1 MKETH
6 IPVIK
11 FKRDKYGDEL
21 MVDVVTL
28 DAIRKSKGFQKVLRQ
43 SFYGVMLTTGGSG
56 EVEVDGVA
64 GSARKGLVAFA
75 RPGDVCTVREDN
87 GLTALE
93 LIFERDFLLSFF
105 NDPHF
110 LDSLPYY
117 SHLRPSPYLVL
128 DESLY
133 NKIVGLF
140 VEIQIE
146 IANERDV
153 HLLRALLY
161 EVLVLLQRAFPIETK
176 KPVNAE
182 SRVVRFQ
189 ELVNEHFATETGVD
203 FYADKLCVTPNYL
216 NRIVQRTL
224 GQTTKAYIQ
233 SRRIDEAKHLLRYS
247 AMPIG
252 LISDRLHFDTPSYF
266 VRAFTKVTGQTPLQ
280 FRNCPEK

>member
-11 FKRDKYGDEL
+11 FRRDKYGDEL

-28 DAIRKSKGFQKVLRQ
+28 DTIRKSKGFQEVLRQ

-64 GSARKGLVAFA
+64 GSARKGLVVFA

-161 EVLVLLQRAFPIETK
+161 EVLVLLQKAFPIETK

-189 ELVNEHFATETGVD
+189 ELVNEHFATEIGVD

-233 SRRIDEAKHLLRYS
+233 SRRIDEAKHLLRYT

-252 LISDRLHFDTPSYF
+252 LISDSLHFDTPSYF

>member
-11 FKRDKYGDEL
+11 FRRDKYGDEL

-28 DAIRKSKGFQKVLRQ
+28 DTIRKSKGFQEVLRQ

-161 EVLVLLQRAFPIETK
+161 EVLVLLQKAFPIETK

-280 FRNCPEK
+280 FRNSPEK

>member
-11 FKRDKYGDEL
+11 FRRDKYGDEL

-28 DAIRKSKGFQKVLRQ
+28 DTIRKSKGFQKVLRQ

-161 EVLVLLQRAFPIETK
+161 EVLVLLQKAFPIETK

-189 ELVNEHFATETGVD
+189 ELVNEHFATETGVN

>member
-11 FKRDKYGDEL
+11 FRRDKYGDEL

-28 DAIRKSKGFQKVLRQ
+28 DTIRKSKGFQEVLRQ

-117 SHLRPSPYLVL
+117 SHLRPFPYLVL

-161 EVLVLLQRAFPIETK
+161 EVLVLLQKAFPIETK

-233 SRRIDEAKHLLRYS
+233 SRRIDEAKHLLRYT

>member
-11 FKRDKYGDEL
+11 FRRDKYGDEL

-28 DAIRKSKGFQKVLRQ
+28 DAIRKSKGFQEVLRQ

-146 IANERDV
+146 IANERDE

-161 EVLVLLQRAFPIETK
+161 EVLVLLQKAFPIETK

>member
-1 MKETH
+1 MKKTP

-28 DAIRKSKGFQKVLRQ
+28 DAIRKSKEFQKVLRQ
-43 SFYGVMLTTGGSG
+43 SFYGVMLTTGGIG
-56 EVEVDGVA
+56 EVEVDGMA
-64 GSARKGLVAFA
+64 GTARKGLVAFA
-75 RPGDVCTVREDN
+75 RPGDACTVREDN
-87 GLTALE
+87 GLTAIE

-105 NDPHF
+105 NDSHF

-117 SHLRPSPYLVL
+117 SHFRPSPYLAL
-128 DESLY
+128 DETMY

-146 IANERDV
+146 IAHERNV

-161 EVLVLLQRAFPIETK
+161 EVLVLLQKAFLVEVK
-176 KPVNAE
+176 KPVNAV
-182 SRVVRFQ
+182 SRVARFQ
-189 ELVNEHFATETGVD
+189 ELVNEHFATETVVN
-203 FYADKLCVTPNYL
+203 FYADKLCVTSNYL
-216 NRIVQRTL
+216 NRIVQRIL

-233 SRRIDEAKHLLRYS
+233 SRRIDEAKRLLRYT

-252 LISDRLHFDTPSYF
+252 LISDSLHFDTPSYF
-266 VRAFTKVTGQTPLQ
+266 VRAFTKATGQTPLQ
-280 FRNCPEK
+280 FRGSHEK

>member
-28 DAIRKSKGFQKVLRQ
+28 DTIRKSKGFQKVLRQ

-161 EVLVLLQRAFPIETK
+161 EVLVLLQKAFPIETK

-233 SRRIDEAKHLLRYS
+233 SRRIDEAKHLLRYT

>member
-11 FKRDKYGDEL
+11 FRRDKYGDEL

-28 DAIRKSKGFQKVLRQ
+28 DTIRKSKGFQKVLRQ

-161 EVLVLLQRAFPIETK
+161 EVLVLLQKAFPIETK

>member
-11 FKRDKYGDEL
+11 FRRDKYGDEL

-28 DAIRKSKGFQKVLRQ
+28 DPIRKSKGFQEVLRQ

-105 NDPHF
+105 SDPHF

-161 EVLVLLQRAFPIETK
+161 EVLVLLQKAFPIETK

-233 SRRIDEAKHLLRYS
+233 SRRIDEAKHLLRYT

>member
-28 DAIRKSKGFQKVLRQ
+28 DTIRKSKGFQKVLRQ

>member
-11 FKRDKYGDEL
+11 FRRDKYGDEL

-28 DAIRKSKGFQKVLRQ
+28 DTIRKSKGFQEVLRQ

-161 EVLVLLQRAFPIETK
+161 EVLVLLQKAFPIETK

-233 SRRIDEAKHLLRYS
+233 SRRIDEAKHLLRYT

>member
-11 FKRDKYGDEL
+11 FRRDKHGDEL

-28 DAIRKSKGFQKVLRQ
+28 DTIRKSKGFQEVLRQ

-161 EVLVLLQRAFPIETK
+161 EVLVLLQKAFPIETK

>member
-11 FKRDKYGDEL
+11 FRRDKYGDEL
-21 MVDVVTL
+21 MVDVVAL
-28 DAIRKSKGFQKVLRQ
+28 DTIRKSKGFQEVLRQ

-233 SRRIDEAKHLLRYS
+233 SRRIDEAKHLLRYT

>member
-11 FKRDKYGDEL
+11 FRRDKYGDEL

-28 DAIRKSKGFQKVLRQ
+28 DTIRKSKGFQEVLRQ

-128 DESLY
+128 DKSLY

-161 EVLVLLQRAFPIETK
+161 EVLVLLQKAFPIETK

-189 ELVNEHFATETGVD
+189 ELVNEHFATETGVN

>member
-216 NRIVQRTL
+216 NRVVQRTL

>member
-146 IANERDV
+146 IANEREV

-161 EVLVLLQRAFPIETK
+161 EVLVLLQKAFPIETK

-233 SRRIDEAKHLLRYS
+233 SRRIDEAKHLLRYT

>member
-11 FKRDKYGDEL
+11 FRRDKYGDEL

-28 DAIRKSKGFQKVLRQ
+28 DTIRKSKGFQEVLRQ

-105 NDPHF
+105 SDPHF

-161 EVLVLLQRAFPIETK
+161 EVLVLLQKAFPIETK

-233 SRRIDEAKHLLRYS
+233 SRRIDEAKHLLRYT

>member
-11 FKRDKYGDEL
+11 FRRDKHGDEL

-28 DAIRKSKGFQKVLRQ
+28 DTIRKSKGFQEVLRQ

-105 NDPHF
+105 SDPHF

-161 EVLVLLQRAFPIETK
+161 EVLVLLQKAFPIETK

-189 ELVNEHFATETGVD
+189 ELVNEHFATETGVN

>member
-1 MKETH
+1 
-6 IPVIK
+6 
-11 FKRDKYGDEL
+11 

-117 SHLRPSPYLVL
+117 SHLRPSPYLAL

-161 EVLVLLQRAFPIETK
+161 EVLVLLQKAFPIETK

>member
-11 FKRDKYGDEL
+11 FRRDKYGDEL

-28 DAIRKSKGFQKVLRQ
+28 DTIRKSKGFQEVLRQ

-75 RPGDVCTVREDN
+75 CPGDVCTVREDN

-117 SHLRPSPYLVL
+117 SYLRPSPYLVL

-161 EVLVLLQRAFPIETK
+161 EVLVLLQKSFPIETK

>member
-43 SFYGVMLTTGGSG
+43 SFYGVMLTTGGNG

-161 EVLVLLQRAFPIETK
+161 EVLVLLQKAFPIETK

-233 SRRIDEAKHLLRYS
+233 SRRIDEAKHLLRYT

>member
-11 FKRDKYGDEL
+11 FRRDNYGDEL

-28 DAIRKSKGFQKVLRQ
+28 DTIRKSKGFQEVLRQ

-153 HLLRALLY
+153 HLLRALRY
-161 EVLVLLQRAFPIETK
+161 EVLVLLQKAFPIETK

>member
-1 MKETH
+1 MRE
-6 IPVIK
+6 PLQQC
-11 FKRDKYGDEL
+11 R
-21 MVDVVTL
+21 
-28 DAIRKSKGFQKVLRQ
+28 
-43 SFYGVMLTTGGSG
+43 
-56 EVEVDGVA
+56 
-64 GSARKGLVAFA
+64 AFA

-161 EVLVLLQRAFPIETK
+161 EVLVLLQKAFPIETK

-189 ELVNEHFATETGVD
+189 ELVNEHFATENGVD

>member
-11 FKRDKYGDEL
+11 FRRDKYGDEL

-28 DAIRKSKGFQKVLRQ
+28 DTIRKSKGFQDVLRQ

-161 EVLVLLQRAFPIETK
+161 EVLVLLQKAFPIETK

>member
-11 FKRDKYGDEL
+11 FRRDKYGDEL

-28 DAIRKSKGFQKVLRQ
+28 DTIRKSKGFQEVLRQ

-161 EVLVLLQRAFPIETK
+161 EVLVLLQKAFPIETK

-247 AMPIG
+247 AMPID